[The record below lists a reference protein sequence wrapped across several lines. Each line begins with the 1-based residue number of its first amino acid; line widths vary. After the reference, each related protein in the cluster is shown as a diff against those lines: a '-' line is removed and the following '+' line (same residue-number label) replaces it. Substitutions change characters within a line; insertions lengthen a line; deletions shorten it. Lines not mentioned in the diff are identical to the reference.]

1 MLLSNVRR
9 VFPQLEN
16 RARRDVADQR
26 VTSWCIPGGLVPHT
40 TAAIKAAVKDTGCS
54 SLRIVAHVGT
64 NDASERRAEEILNS
78 FRDLSSEVKRVRR
91 GTGVDLR
98 LSICSIVPRTD
109 CGPRVCDRIAWIN
122 KRLWELCVSIGAE
135 FVDLRPVLR
144 SCRAP
149 LNSSGV
155 HYTKEASE
163 RVARRIFEHCRY
175 FLD

>member
-1 MLLSNVRR
+1 MSICDCLSAAL
-9 VFPQLEN
+9 FHGQ
-16 RARRDVADQR
+16 
-26 VTSWCIPGGLVPHT
+26 
-40 TAAIKAAVKDTGCS
+40 TAA
-54 SLRIVAHVGT
+54 L
-64 NDASERRAEEILNS
+64 
-78 FRDLSSEVKRVRR
+78 
-91 GTGVDLR
+91 
-98 LSICSIVPRTD
+98 
-109 CGPRVCDRIAWIN
+109 VCDRIAWIN
-122 KRLWELCVSIGAE
+122 KRRWEPCVSIGAE